1 MIMWLICQSKN
12 KFAGQ
17 NWKGDKIVTNQIRID
32 KLSEPS
38 WKKNRKGQLLETSC
52 KHPANILQMYNK
64 KKKSKTKQKNNLLD
78 FIRHKQNHVFF
89 FLEETTT

>member
-38 WKKNRKGQLLETSC
+38 WKKTERGNSW

-89 FLEETTT
+89 LEETTT